1 MVRLQHLP
9 CILGISTSPGLEW
22 LQVFIHDPLY
32 KWAMTP
38 QGAQQRQHDDPE
50 AGLLDGTDRD
60 ARPLN
65 ADAERALLRVKQK
78 LKGLEGGPASLA
90 QLFTPAAVAFPLSTC
105 HWCWP
110 TAFAQQACHLD
121 LTSHSILV

>member
-1 MVRLQHLP
+1 MSDEMP
-9 CILGISTSPGLEW
+9 LGR

-38 QGAQQRQHDDPE
+38 QDAQQRQHGDPE
-50 AGLLDGTDRD
+50 GNLLDGTERD

-78 LKGLEGGPASLA
+78 LKGLEGGVLPCYPFSSSMPPIVRMSSDTES
-90 QLFTPAAVAFPLSTC
+90 F
-105 HWCWP
+105 
-110 TAFAQQACHLD
+110 D
-121 LTSHSILV
+121 KLTSL

>member
-1 MVRLQHLP
+1 
-9 CILGISTSPGLEW
+9 
-22 LQVFIHDPLY
+22 
-32 KWAMTP
+32 MTP

-78 LKGLEGGPASLA
+78 LKGLEGGLASLA
-90 QLFTPAAVAFPLSTC
+90 QPFTPAAIASLLTTS

-110 TAFAQQACHLD
+110 TAFAQRARHLK
-121 LTSHSILV
+121 LTSPSFLV